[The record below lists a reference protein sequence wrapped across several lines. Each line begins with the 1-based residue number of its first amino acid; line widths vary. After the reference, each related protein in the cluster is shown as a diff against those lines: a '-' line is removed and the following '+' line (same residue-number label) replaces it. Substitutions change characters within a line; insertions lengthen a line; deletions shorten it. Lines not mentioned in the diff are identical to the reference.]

1 MPKRKARSASP
12 VAVDIDAE
20 CRGVVDVNVVDND
33 FDFMMD
39 GDGEKAKAIALSTVI
54 NKIATMAMCNI
65 LCIIEETCL
74 IDGCE

>member
-39 GDGEKAKAIALSTVI
+39 GDDGENAKAIALSTVI
-54 NKIATMAMCNI
+54 NKIAAMAMCNI
-65 LCIIEETCL
+65 LCIIEWKLDIL
-74 IDGCE
+74 I